1 MMASLTLVPISKEEC
16 YKLLQAKGKT
26 PEPLASS
33 SPADAERAAAAKEA
47 LGAPRNKITLKLC
60 ASSDDVIDVDD
71 DSIESIELCGT
82 LQSIKMEA
90 SWQLYL
96 WEGIIVPESNG
107 SSLAGDC
114 AMSR

>member
-71 DSIESIELCGT
+71 DSIESIEPEIVRHASRYQDGSVMAVVSLGRNYST
-82 LQSIKMEA
+82 GIK
-90 SWQLYL
+90 WVV
-96 WEGIIVPESNG
+96 I
-107 SSLAGDC
+107 
-114 AMSR
+114 SRGL